1 MAAPVLA
8 YENLGLVQGSGW
20 LFRGLDLFIGERDR
34 LALIG
39 RNGAG
44 KTTLLKCL
52 AGLIETDEGRRTIQP
67 GTKVVLLEQDPAVTR
82 FSTLREFA
90 LAGPGAPP
98 EHQVDA
104 IATQIGIDLD
114 REAVKASGGE
124 RRRAAIARALA
135 MDPDVLL
142 LDEPTNHLDLSAIEW
157 LEDWLSRYTGAFIA
171 ISHDRTF
178 LKRLTRSSLWL
189 ERGTV
194 RRAEIGFGGFEAW
207 TEKVFEEEARNAER
221 LDAKLKLEEHWLLR
235 GVTARRRRNQGRL
248 TKLMEMRATRAA
260 MLGPAG
266 VAKLGIAS
274 DDVRTKVVID
284 AERVTKRFAS
294 TGLPELVEGP
304 SLSSAMKKES
314 PSTSSG
320 KSAGGKS
327 EGRTV
332 IKDFSLRIT
341 RGDRIGLVGANGA
354 GKTTLLKLLTGE
366 LDPDEGSVKRAKTL
380 DGVIIDQQ
388 RKLMDPAKT
397 VRDVLADGG
406 DWLDVRGTRKHVQGY
421 LKEFLFAPEL
431 IDARIGTL
439 SGGERSR
446 LLLAREFARRSNLL
460 VLDEPTNDLDLETL
474 DLLQEVIA
482 DYDGTVL
489 IVSHDRDFLDRTVT
503 ITLGLDGS
511 GKVDIVAGGYED
523 WERKRREVPLAR
535 AGETARPVTSHSPQ
549 PSPASGRGRKLTYKD
564 QRDYDLLPARIE
576 ALGAQ
581 IARDEAALADPD
593 LYTRDPARFAALMKA
608 IEAAR
613 VEREAAEERW
623 LELAEQVEA
632 LAG

>member
-8 YENLGLVQGSGW
+8 YENLGLVQGGGW
-20 LFRGLDLFIGERDR
+20 LFRGLDLFVGERDR

-52 AGLIETDEGRRTIQP
+52 AGLIDNDEGRRTIQP
-67 GTKVVLLEQDPAVTR
+67 GIKVVLLEQDPKVDGFA
-82 FSTLREFA
+82 TLRDFTA
-90 LAGPGAPP
+90 AGPDAPP
-98 EHQVDA
+98 PHEVDA

-114 REAVKASGGE
+114 REASTASGGE

-135 MDPDVLL
+135 QNPDVLL
-142 LDEPTNHLDLSAIEW
+142 LDEPTNHLDLHAIEW
-157 LEDWLSRYTGAFIA
+157 LEDWLSRYSGAFIA

-178 LKRLTRSSLWL
+178 LTRLTRSTLWL
-189 ERGTV
+189 DRGAI
-194 RRAEIGFGGFEAW
+194 RRAEIGFGGFDAW
-207 TEKVFEEEARNAER
+207 TEKVYEEEARNAER
-221 LDAKLKLEEHWLLR
+221 LDAKLRIEEHWLLR
-235 GVTARRRRNQGRL
+235 GVTARRKRNQGRL
-248 TKLMEMRATRAA
+248 TKLHEMRATRAA

-274 DDVRTKVVID
+274 DDVKTKIVID
-284 AERVTKRFAS
+284 ADKVTKRFGERAII
-294 TGLPELVEGP
+294 
-304 SLSSAMKKES
+304 
-314 PSTSSG
+314 
-320 KSAGGKS
+320 
-327 EGRTV
+327 R
-332 IKDFSLRIT
+332 DFSLRIT
-341 RGDRIGLVGANGA
+341 RGDRIGVVGANGT
-354 GKTTLLKLLTGE
+354 GKTTLLRLLTGE
-366 LDPDEGSVKRAKTL
+366 LAPDEGTIKRAKTL

-388 RKLMDPAKT
+388 RKLMDPAKS

-406 DWLDVRGTRKHVQGY
+406 DWIDVRGVRKHVQGY

-431 IDARIGTL
+431 IEAKIGTL

-511 GKVDIVAGGYED
+511 GKVDVVAGGYED
-523 WERKRREVPLAR
+523 WQRKRQKGQAAPAKSPPPR
-535 AGETARPVTSHSPQ
+535 TAPAAKPQ
-549 PSPASGRGRKLTYKD
+549 TKLTYKD
-564 QRDYDLLPARIE
+564 QRDYDLLPKRIE
-576 ALGAQ
+576 ELEAA
-581 IARDEAALADPD
+581 IARDEEALHDPELYVKNPKRFEELTAAIAGA
-593 LYTRDPARFAALMKA
+593 RD
-608 IEAAR
+608 
-613 VEREAAEERW
+613 ERDAAEHRW
-623 LELAEQVEA
+623 LELAEKMEA
-632 LAG
+632 LA